1 LIKEKVDIKNM
12 AMRVTKLK
20 KGSKGTVIMGCEI
33 GEEVQKLKETVQ
45 AELGK
50 NYSVMESPQ
59 SKPKIKIIN
68 IGLEEMN
75 LDDNELINTIKKQ
88 NKIDV
93 VNMRIVK
100 RIVKEKKKKKIN
112 QKEEERINN
121 NGSR

>member
-100 RIVKEKKKKKIN
+100 RIVKEKKKKIN